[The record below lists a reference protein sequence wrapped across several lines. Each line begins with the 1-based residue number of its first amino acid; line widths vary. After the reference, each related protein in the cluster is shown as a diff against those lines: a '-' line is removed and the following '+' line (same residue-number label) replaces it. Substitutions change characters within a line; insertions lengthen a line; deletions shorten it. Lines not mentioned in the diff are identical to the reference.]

1 MRVQT
6 QSIHFDADKKL
17 IEFIEK
23 RTEKLSKFYSKI
35 ISVDVVLKLEKT
47 GKIQDKVADIKI
59 SIPGAILV
67 AKDSSKVF
75 EESIDNA
82 VDSLKRQLL
91 KHKEKMIAA

>member
-23 RTEKLSKFYSKI
+23 RAEKLSKFYSKI

-59 SIPGAILV
+59 SIPGAVLV